1 MMDTSLAET
10 IDMSSLKSALTTG
23 SLSQQMLSL
32 ASSTF
37 RLAATALTRL
47 QQQQQQEQWQTEL
60 ASLAHLPEY
69 SLQQVSWHDRPDD
82 CWIVLNDKVYNVTK
96 LVDGHP
102 GGMEVMME
110 QAGRDATSA
119 FRSVG
124 HSIDAIEQVDEFLVG
139 ILPEK
144 ERMYL
149 RSRK

>member
-1 MMDTSLAET
+1 
-10 IDMSSLKSALTTG
+10 
-23 SLSQQMLSL
+23 MLSL

-47 QQQQQQEQWQTEL
+47 QQQQQQSEQWQTEL

-96 LVDGHP
+96 LVDAHP

-124 HSIDAIEQVDEFLVG
+124 HSIDAIEQVDEFLVKRSACTCDPANDHE
-139 ILPEK
+139 ILSSAFRTHKIFEK
-144 ERMYL
+144 L
-149 RSRK
+149 IISCHVLFTSI

>member
-1 MMDTSLAET
+1 
-10 IDMSSLKSALTTG
+10 
-23 SLSQQMLSL
+23 MLSL

-47 QQQQQQEQWQTEL
+47 QQQQQEQWQTEL

>member
-1 MMDTSLAET
+1 MF
-10 IDMSSLKSALTTG
+10 
-23 SLSQQMLSL
+23 SL

-47 QQQQQQEQWQTEL
+47 QQQQEQCQTEL

-69 SLQQVSWHDRPDD
+69 SLEQVSWHDRPDD

-96 LVDGHP
+96 LIYNHP

-110 QAGRDATSA
+110 QAGRDATLA

-139 ILPEK
+139 ILPAK
-144 ERMYL
+144 ERIYL
-149 RSRK
+149 RSRKC

>member
-1 MMDTSLAET
+1 
-10 IDMSSLKSALTTG
+10 
-23 SLSQQMLSL
+23 MLSL
-32 ASSTF
+32 ASNTF

-47 QQQQQQEQWQTEL
+47 QQQQQQQEQWQTEL

-110 QAGRDATSA
+110 QAGRDATLA

-149 RSRK
+149 RSRKLP